1 MYHTLERARA
11 LTISA
16 FPEYD
21 RDRLGQEFRHFSTA
35 LIRGRQL
42 FLLQVIIAKINTQK
56 LYKGSGP
63 FDGNG
68 CILTATPGTKPNT
81 LTFAKINPGTSALF
95 ETAINREDRSSG
107 AIRARNG
114 ERVISIQ
121 GQYRKGRRK
130 TREAPTSNIRM
141 TADVRSQYFHGENI
155 QK

>member
-11 LTISA
+11 LNISA
-16 FPEYD
+16 FSEYD
-21 RDRLGQEFRHFSTA
+21 RDRLCQEFRHFSTA

-42 FLLQVIIAKINTQK
+42 FLLQVTITKINTKK

-63 FDGNG
+63 FDRNG
-68 CILTATPGTKPNT
+68 CILTATPGTQPNS
-81 LTFAKINPGTSALF
+81 LAFAKIKLGTSALL

-114 ERVISIQ
+114 GRVISIQ

-130 TREAPTSNIRM
+130 TRKAQTINIRV
-141 TADVRSQYFHGENI
+141 TADVRSQHFHGENI